1 MIDKEFLN
9 LLNSDEW
16 PEAAPSFLIC
26 SETDEDKF
34 ERADGILDYIN
45 ENLKDKKFLDF
56 GCGEGHVVKKAIEN
70 GIKAAFGYD
79 IVQSGNLEWENE
91 LVTDWSIVKSNGPF
105 NFILL
110 YDVLDHVKNPVETL
124 NQVKEVCNAETKVFV
139 RCHPFT
145 CRHGGHLYRKMNK
158 AFIHFI
164 FTEEE
169 LSELGLKVDIIQKT
183 YAPIKDNNKWFS
195 DAGFKVTV
203 SDTIT
208 TPVEDFFKN
217 PIFMKKLPI
226 HLYGN
231 NFPEFQMSQQ
241 FNDYVLQINL

>member
-1 MIDKEFLN
+1 ML
-9 LLNSDEW
+9 
-16 PEAAPSFLIC
+16 
-26 SETDEDKF
+26 
-34 ERADGILDYIN
+34 
-45 ENLKDKKFLDF
+45 
-56 GCGEGHVVKKAIEN
+56 VKKAFKKGALSI
-70 GIKAAFGYD
+70 GYD
-79 IVQSGNLEWENE
+79 LIQSGNLEWNNDI
-91 LVTDWSIVKSNGPF
+91 LTTDWEVVENNGPF
-105 NFILL
+105 DFILL
-110 YDVLDHVKNPVETL
+110 YDVLDHVENPVEVL
-124 NQVKEVCNAETKVFV
+124 NKIKKVCNLETKVFV

-145 CRHGGHLYRKMNK
+145 CRHGGHLYHKMNK

-169 LSELGLKVDIIQKT
+169 LAELGLKVDIIQKT
-183 YAPIKDNNKWFS
+183 YTPIKDNNKWFS

-241 FNDYVLQINL
+241 FNDYVLKI